1 MRTFLEIYKDAEANG
16 IVEVFDKVNTLK
28 AQYLIMGWDTNSI
41 NYEFSKQQL
50 LELSSYY
57 TEISGFRAGSCSG
70 CMQDV
75 INRMNTWL
83 INNKPLPE
91 PILNESIKH
100 KRKRIEANN
109 RTK

>member
-1 MRTFLEIYKDAEANG
+1 MRTFLEIYNDAVANG
-16 IVEVFDKVNTLK
+16 IVDVFDKVNTLK

-41 NYEFSKQQL
+41 NYEFTKQQL
-50 LELSSYY
+50 LDLSSYY

-83 INNKPLPE
+83 INNKPQPQ
-91 PILNESIKH
+91 PQPQTQDG
-100 KRKRIEANN
+100 KRKRKA
-109 RTK
+109 